1 MVADVDGNI
10 YNIPNFCINDPLFV
24 KEYKVDNE
32 QVEKFVEVNDI
43 FT

>member
-24 KEYKVDNE
+24 KEYKVDTE
-32 QVEKFVEVNDI
+32 QVEKMVEVLVCLK
-43 FT
+43 